1 MKTIFQLITTLIL
14 FLTTSVPVFADT
26 VTLHLFWS
34 QGCPHCAKEKEFL
47 TTLTSKYPMLTVHE
61 YEITQ
66 DKENAEL
73 LSQIGKKLGVTIPGV
88 PFTLIG
94 DKEIVGYFSDETTGK
109 EIEDAVCAAMKNGC
123 HDLVSEMEHTK
134 NPNKQKATKLP
145 SIPESLSL
153 PIIGAVSIK
162 NFSLPVL
169 TFILALLDGFNPCA
183 MWTLLFL
190 ISILL
195 GMKDRKRMWILG
207 SAFIVT
213 SASVYFL
220 FLAAWLNLFLFIGF
234 IFWVR
239 IAIGTVALGASFY
252 NIRDYIVNKQ
262 GGCKVMGNE
271 KRQKVFIRIRDI
283 TQKQHF
289 FLALG
294 GMIILAVMVNMI
306 ELVCSAGLPAIYTQI
321 LSMSH
326 LPSWQYYLYL
336 AFYVLIF
343 MFDDLLIFFTAMIT
357 LRAVGI
363 ESKYSRASHLI
374 GGILMGIIGILLIF
388 KPELLMFG

>member
-1 MKTIFQLITTLIL
+1 
-14 FLTTSVPVFADT
+14 
-26 VTLHLFWS
+26 
-34 QGCPHCAKEKEFL
+34 
-47 TTLTSKYPMLTVHE
+47 
-61 YEITQ
+61 
-66 DKENAEL
+66 
-73 LSQIGKKLGVTIPGV
+73 
-88 PFTLIG
+88 
-94 DKEIVGYFSDETTGK
+94 
-109 EIEDAVCAAMKNGC
+109 
-123 HDLVSEMEHTK
+123 
-134 NPNKQKATKLP
+134 
-145 SIPESLSL
+145 
-153 PIIGAVSIK
+153 
-162 NFSLPVL
+162 
-169 TFILALLDGFNPCA
+169 
-183 MWTLLFL
+183 
-190 ISILL
+190 
-195 GMKDRKRMWILG
+195 MKDRKRMWILG

-213 SASVYFL
+213 SASVYYL

-239 IAIGTVALGASFY
+239 IAIGTVALGAGFY

-271 KRQKVFIRIRDI
+271 KRQKIFKRIRDI

-289 FLALG
+289 LLALG

-321 LSMSH
+321 LSLSQ

-363 ESKYSRASHLI
+363 EGKYSRYSHLI
-374 GGILMGIIGILLIF
+374 GGILMSIIGILLIF